1 MGRKYNIFTFLI
13 YLVVTLIALF
23 CFVPFY
29 LVVVNSFASEVNILA
44 NGYQLVPEQFSLYSY
59 EFLFEGK
66 QVFNSYRVTITVTT
80 VGTILATLISSMFA
94 FAISSKKVKYRNILS
109 FMTYFSMVFGA
120 GIVGHYLLIANWLDL
135 KDTIWALI
143 LPYMINPF
151 FVFILVSFFRTVP
164 TELSEAA
171 TVDGAND
178 IIIFFRIVVP
188 VSKPAIA
195 TVGLLYALQYW
206 NDFWLALMY
215 IDDYRLHPL
224 QIMIRQ
230 LISNLRA
237 ASYIGNT
244 QTAYQQI
251 VPNYGVQLA
260 TVCLT
265 IGPIIFLYPFL
276 QRYFVAGLTVGSVKG

>member
-1 MGRKYNIFTFLI
+1 
-13 YLVVTLIALF
+13 
-23 CFVPFY
+23 
-29 LVVVNSFASEVNILA
+29 
-44 NGYQLVPEQFSLYSY
+44 
-59 EFLFEGK
+59 
-66 QVFNSYRVTITVTT
+66 
-80 VGTILATLISSMFA
+80 
-94 FAISSKKVKYRNILS
+94 
-109 FMTYFSMVFGA
+109 MVFGA